1 MLKRVLGLCIIFVF
15 FITNPLKALISLEE
29 EEKIGREVLQEVS
42 RSLEVLK
49 DVEALAYVNL
59 LGDLLYQKGVTFS
72 PFNFRFFIIKDKTF
86 NAFSVPGGY
95 IFLNT
100 GLFEFLESEDEL
112 AGIMAHEMSHNLARH
127 VAKRIDTIKRMQ
139 IATTA
144 ATLAAIFLGG
154 GQVGQ
159 IVGMT
164 GTALAQTK
172 LLAYS
177 RMDEEEADRM
187 GFEILVKAGFNPQ
200 ALPRVFQRLS
210 KESSFAIELNYRYLL
225 THPLPQERLNYLQ
238 NLAEKSAIPFKDRYI
253 LSGDPYYFLRLKAR
267 IRGEAEDPSDLILLL
282 KAQLREKDDPFLRY
296 QLGIALMESRFFVE
310 AERELITALKGLPPK
325 DYFKLDLAEL
335 YFKKGDFA
343 KAKELLSTLAFSNS
357 GLGEIL
363 ELKRK
368 YLLARAYSEIGEL
381 KQSYQIFKTIEENKV
396 IKQDPFFYYHFGLLC
411 SRMELL
417 GESHFYF
424 GKYYENRGD
433 FKTAVFHYKKAL
445 SFLQKDSKMYLEA
458 ENKVKSLEKGKE
470 KKILP

>member
-1 MLKRVLGLCIIFVF
+1 MLKRVITLLLIFVF
-15 FITNPLKALISLEE
+15 ITITPLKALISLEE
-29 EEKIGREVLQEVS
+29 EEKIGKEVLQEVS
-42 RSLEVLK
+42 RSLEILK
-49 DVEALAYVNL
+49 DVEAVTYVNL
-59 LGDLLYQKGVTFS
+59 LGELLSQKGVSFS

-100 GLFEFLESEDEL
+100 GLFESLESEDEL
-112 AGIMAHEMSHNLARH
+112 AGILAHEMSHNLARH
-127 VAKRIDTIKRMQ
+127 VAKRIETIKKMQ

-154 GQVGQ
+154 GQAGQ
-159 IVGMT
+159 IVGIT

-187 GFEILVKAGFNPQ
+187 GFEILTKAGFNPQ
-200 ALPRVFQRLS
+200 AMARVFQRLS

-238 NLAEKSAIPFKDRYI
+238 NLAERSAIPFKDRYT

-267 IRGEAEDPSDLILLL
+267 IRGEAEDSSDLILVL
-282 KAQLREKDDPFLRY
+282 KAQLKEKDDPLLRY

-310 AERELITALKGLPPK
+310 AEKELTTALKGLPSR

-335 YFKKGDFA
+335 YFQKGDYV
-343 KAKELLSTLAFSNS
+343 KAREILSALSFSKS

-368 YLLARAYSEIGEL
+368 YLLARAYSETGEL
-381 KQSYQIFKTIEENKV
+381 NQSYQIFKALDENKFL
-396 IKQDPFFYYHFGLLC
+396 KQDPFFYYHFGLLC

-458 ENKVKSLEKGKE
+458 EKKVKDLDRGKE
-470 KKILP
+470 KKVLP

>member
-1 MLKRVLGLCIIFVF
+1 MIKRVLCLSLILIFFVP
-15 FITNPLKALISLEE
+15 IPLLALISLEE

-42 RSLEVLK
+42 RNLEVIK
-49 DVEALAYVNL
+49 DLEVQTYVNL
-59 LGDLLYQKGVTFS
+59 LGDLLAKKGVSFS
-72 PFNFRFFIIKDKTF
+72 PFAFRFFVIKDKTF

-100 GLFEFLESEDEL
+100 GLFDSLESEDEL

-127 VAKRIDTIKRMQ
+127 VAKRIETIKRMQ

-154 GQVGQ
+154 GQAGQ
-159 IVGMT
+159 IVGIT

-177 RMDEEEADRM
+177 RMDEEEADRQ
-187 GFEILVKAGFNPQ
+187 GFEILTKAGFNPQ
-200 ALPRVFQRLS
+200 AMARVFQRLA

-238 NLAEKSAIPFKDRYI
+238 NLAERSAIPFKDRYS
-253 LSGDPYYFLRLKAR
+253 LSGDPFYFQRLKAR
-267 IRGEAEDPSDLILLL
+267 IRGQAEDVSDLILTL
-282 KAQLREKDDPFLRY
+282 KAQLRERDDPLLHY
-296 QLGIALMESRFFVE
+296 QLSMALMESRYFIE
-310 AERELITALKGLPPK
+310 AEAELKTAMKGLPPK
-325 DYFKLDLAEL
+325 DYFSLDLAEL
-335 YFKKGDFA
+335 YFQKGDFIR
-343 KAKELLSTLAFSNS
+343 AKEILRTLSFSER

-368 YLLARAYSEIGEL
+368 YLLARSYSETGEL
-381 KQSYQIFKTIEENKV
+381 NQGYQLFKAIEENRV

-411 SRMELL
+411 SRMDLL

-433 FKTAVFHYKKAL
+433 FKTALFHYKKSL

-458 ENKVKSLEKGKE
+458 EGKVKDFEKAKE